1 MVKIE
6 VLNILKSCT
15 EDINIFKDEPMANH
29 TSFRIGGVA
38 DYFVTPSG
46 CDEVVKLVKALKEAG
61 EQFIVIGNGSNLLV
75 SDKGYRGVVISISKK
90 MSEITVCKDVL
101 NVEAGALLSRISSV
115 ALKHSLAG
123 FEFASGIPGC
133 LGGAVVMNAG
143 AYGGEIKDI
152 VIETTYVSCN
162 GEVKTVKGEEHNFGY
177 RRSCFK
183 EGDVILSSKIKL
195 KEGNTEEIKALC
207 EELNGK
213 RKDKQPLEYPS
224 AGSTFKR
231 PEGYFAAKLIDDA
244 GLRGFKVGG
253 AMVSEKH
260 CGFVINY
267 NHATSEDVF
276 NLMKEVKRIVFEKYG
291 VTLEPEVRFIGE
303 FPEF

>member
-1 MVKIE
+1 
-6 VLNILKSCT
+6 
-15 EDINIFKDEPMANH
+15 MANH

-143 AYGGEIKDI
+143 AYGGEIKDV

-177 RRSCFK
+177 RRS
-183 EGDVILSSKIKL
+183 
-195 KEGNTEEIKALC
+195 
-207 EELNGK
+207 
-213 RKDKQPLEYPS
+213 
-224 AGSTFKR
+224 
-231 PEGYFAAKLIDDA
+231 
-244 GLRGFKVGG
+244 
-253 AMVSEKH
+253 
-260 CGFVINY
+260 
-267 NHATSEDVF
+267 
-276 NLMKEVKRIVFEKYG
+276 
-291 VTLEPEVRFIGE
+291 
-303 FPEF
+303 